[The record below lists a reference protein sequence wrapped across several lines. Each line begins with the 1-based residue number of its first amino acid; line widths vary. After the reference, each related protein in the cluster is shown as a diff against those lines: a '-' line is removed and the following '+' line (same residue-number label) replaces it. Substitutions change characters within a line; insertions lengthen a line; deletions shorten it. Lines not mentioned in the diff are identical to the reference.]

1 MTYFFETYGC
11 QMNIAESAAIE
22 QLLLSRNWTKA
33 EDAQVADLVIINTCS
48 VRATA
53 ENRIFGRLGW
63 YSGLKAVRSCD
74 KSAKGKF
81 LEKAVEYVKDGP
93 KPLTLVVTGCMAERL
108 LKTLQKDYPFIDY
121 VVGTYAKQYFG
132 QIIEAMEKHTV
143 AGQLD
148 DEVPYEFAPLSLE
161 PGAFTAF
168 VPIMHG
174 CNNFCTYCIVPYVR
188 GRECSRPVCEILKEI
203 DVLSSYGVREITLLG
218 QNVNSYQG
226 AYDSVAG
233 RYGEQSDKST
243 PLEGVASNEVRARG
257 RLSPSEPVDFAGL
270 LGIIAEHLRETKSS
284 IEWVRF
290 MSSHPKDLSDAV
302 IEVIAKEPVLCHHIH
317 LPVQHGSSEILRRMN
332 RRYTREQ
339 YLELV
344 AKIKKAIPD
353 VSLTTDLMM
362 GFPGETEE
370 DVEEVLSLMKEIRYE
385 NAFMYYY
392 NPREG
397 TPAVKMEDQID
408 EEEKKARLQ
417 RVIDLQL
424 KITAEEMQKRVGTVA
439 KVLVESVSRDN
450 KDELLGKTE
459 QDERVAFKAE
469 KSLIGTFVRVKIEA
483 LSGNT
488 FRGTLL

>member
-143 AGQLD
+143 ADELN

-203 DVLSSYGVREITLLG
+203 DVLSGYGVREITLLG

-226 AYDSVAG
+226 ALS
-233 RYGEQSDKST
+233 ST
-243 PLEGVASNEVRARG
+243 EN
-257 RLSPSEPVDFAGL
+257 VDFAGL
-270 LGIIAEHLRETKSS
+270 LQIIADHLRETKSS

-317 LPVQHGSSEILRRMN
+317 LPVQHGSSEVLRRMN
-332 RRYTREQ
+332 RRYTRDQ

-362 GFPGETEE
+362 GFPGETED
-370 DVEEVLSLMKEIRYE
+370 DVEAVLSLMKEIRYE

-397 TPAVKMEDQID
+397 TPAVKMENQID

-424 KITAEEMQKRVGTVA
+424 KITAEEMQKRVGSEV

-450 KDELLGKTE
+450 KEELLGKTE

-488 FRGTLL
+488 FRGVANTVAKSL